1 MPRIHAL
8 VGVLLS
14 LSAPALTIS
23 AAPAQDVGTTYE
35 DAWISLGGTVEA
47 VRSTSFLLD
56 YGDNDITV
64 ELDKFDWSIDRAIL
78 EGQYVSV
85 TGRMDRNFGDNRSIE
100 AATVYVPAFSQYIY
114 ADPADEE
121 GDPSVVRSFLPGAF
135 PVTGSDGDFLA
146 VSGRVTEVGPAEIMI
161 DTGSSALRVDTT
173 LIPGAL
179 DAPPVEVGDHVVVT
193 GRMDAAG
200 LLDRREIEA
209 STITRLTDASR

>member
-1 MPRIHAL
+1 MPRRHAG
-8 VGVLLS
+8 VGALPTVAS
-14 LSAPALTIS
+14 LATG
-23 AAPAQDVGTTYE
+23 AATAQEVATTYE

-64 ELDKFDWSIDRAIL
+64 ELDRFDWSIDRAAL
-78 EGQYVSV
+78 EGRYVNV
-85 TGRMDRNFGDNRSIE
+85 TGRMDRNFGDTRSIE
-100 AATVYVPAFSQYIY
+100 AATVHVPALNDYIY

-135 PVTGSDGDFLA
+135 PATASDGAFLA
-146 VSGRVTEVGPAEIMI
+146 VSGRVTEVGTAAIII
-161 DTGSSALRVDTT
+161 DIGTSPLRVDTR
-173 LIPGAL
+173 LIPGAP

-193 GRMDAAG
+193 GRMDADR
-200 LLDRREIEA
+200 LPDRREIEA